1 MSSSDEL
8 SKRGPVVF
16 ITPVPNKK
24 GSFMCS
30 IKKNKNPSDDEEI
43 CEIIAMGMMRMAL
56 TDPAYV
62 YDLGLEAIEEEDKV
76 LDTEEPVVKS
86 NGSHDDTNII
96 DILEYLKF
104 KNDSGK
110 LN

>member
-1 MSSSDEL
+1 
-8 SKRGPVVF
+8 
-16 ITPVPNKK
+16 
-24 GSFMCS
+24 
-30 IKKNKNPSDDEEI
+30 
-43 CEIIAMGMMRMAL
+43 MAL